1 METLILGWF
10 VLVKTELVLL
20 LTLFGSLQFL
30 GTLLSPMFGVAGDR
44 LGRRTML
51 CIMRAFYAVLAVILM
66 TLALAEVLQPVHV
79 FPIAFLS
86 GLVRPSD
93 LVMRNALVGDT
104 MPGAS
109 LMGAL
114 GLSRMTMDSAR
125 IFGALVGASLFAAFG
140 IGLAYTGVATFYV
153 LSFLLTLGVSR
164 AHPQGEAEPASGTPP
179 PATLIGARW
188 RELRDG
194 MSYVWHTPSVLCLI
208 WLAFLVNLTAFP
220 LSHSLLPYVAREIYA
235 TDATGLGHLVAAFA
249 TGALLGSTIMTV
261 AREQS
266 SRFMVI
272 CIALWYALIAV
283 FARMTAAPYGMSVLF
298 VMGVCHSLGMVTM
311 SGVLLRIVADRFRG
325 RVMGIRMLA
334 VYGLPLGLL
343 ISGPLVERFGYPA
356 TATLY
361 VAIGLTFTA
370 VIAWRWRAIMWKS

>member
-1 METLILGWF
+1 
-10 VLVKTELVLL
+10 
-20 LTLFGSLQFL
+20 
-30 GTLLSPMFGVAGDR
+30 
-44 LGRRTML
+44 
-51 CIMRAFYAVLAVILM
+51 
-66 TLALAEVLQPVHV
+66 
-79 FPIAFLS
+79 
-86 GLVRPSD
+86 
-93 LVMRNALVGDT
+93 
-104 MPGAS
+104 
-109 LMGAL
+109 
-114 GLSRMTMDSAR
+114 
-125 IFGALVGASLFAAFG
+125 
-140 IGLAYTGVATFYV
+140 
-153 LSFLLTLGVSR
+153 
-164 AHPQGEAEPASGTPP
+164 
-179 PATLIGARW
+179 
-188 RELRDG
+188 

-343 ISGPLVERFGYPA
+343 ISGPLGGAVRLSRHRDALRRDRAHLHRRDCMAMARHHVEELSG
-356 TATLY
+356 TATDSSERRS
-361 VAIGLTFTA
+361 ARTPINASSRPARIIRTA
-370 VIAWRWRAIMWKS
+370 PNR